1 VTDPASGAGAFEALT
16 EALAERAWALFQEI
30 EREGGIVES
39 LRGSLLQER
48 IAGVHA
54 ERERNVSRR
63 ADPITGTSEF
73 PNLQEEMVAV
83 LIPLALPEA
92 DEVNGPSPGD
102 GGTADVEAGQEEGTQ
117 RAAPSFASL
126 LSAAA
131 SGASLLDRRT
141 VAPGPGETVA
151 TSLPSRR
158 DAEGFE
164 KLRDLSDTHLART
177 GARPQVF
184 LANLGP
190 VAAFTS
196 RATFAKAFFEAG
208 GIEAPASDGFAAL
221 DALAAAFRASGARI
235 ACLCSSDE
243 VYATDAAALA
253 AEALAA
259 AGAVRIYL
267 AGRPTSG
274 QEHLGGIHVTFI
286 NTDCNALDLLAAA
299 QRAAAGQNP
308 PGNES

>member
-1 VTDPASGAGAFEALT
+1 MGRVPAMEGRRTWRPGRRKERSGPP
-16 EALAERAWALFQEI
+16 RP
-30 EREGGIVES
+30 
-39 LRGSLLQER
+39 
-48 IAGVHA
+48 
-54 ERERNVSRR
+54 SRR
-63 ADPITGTSEF
+63 SF
-73 PNLQEEMVAV
+73 RRRH
-83 LIPLALPEA
+83 
-92 DEVNGPSPGD
+92 
-102 GGTADVEAGQEEGTQ
+102 
-117 RAAPSFASL
+117 RARAS
-126 LSAAA
+126 
-131 SGASLLDRRT
+131 LDRRT

-164 KLRDLSDTHLART
+164 QLRDLSDTHLART

-190 VAAFTS
+190 IAAFTS

-208 GIEAPASDGFAAL
+208 GIEAPANDGFASL

-243 VYATDAAALA
+243 VYATAAAPA

-267 AGRPTSG
+267 AGRPTPG
-274 QEHLGGIHVTFI
+274 QEQLGGIQVTFI
-286 NTDCNALDLLAAA
+286 NADCNALDLLAAA

-308 PGNES
+308 PGDES